1 MSDPEGK
8 LWCST
13 KVDEL
18 GNHVKSGGFWGRCN
32 EDCNKNVEEVQ
43 QPERSFTTVLEGKRL
58 SKFSDSQH
66 LEVGDPPFKAKQIW
80 RPI

>member
-13 KVDEL
+13 KVDEF
-18 GNHVKSGGFWGRCN
+18 GSHVKSGGFWGRCN
-32 EDCNKNVEEVQ
+32 EDCIKNVEEVEQ
-43 QPERSFTTVLEGKRL
+43 SERSSTTVLEGKRL
-58 SKFSDSQH
+58 SKFSGSQH
-66 LEVGDPPFKAKQIW
+66 LEFGDPPFKSKQIR